1 MSRKQLEQ
9 KKKQQQK
16 QKTMTYTASALAV
29 IVAIGIG
36 LYFTVFSSG
45 PVGDII
51 VEAATLGSADAQI
64 LIVEYADFQC
74 SACRFMALNV
84 TPDLIA
90 EFVDTGI
97 VRIEFRHF
105 AHYGTESNWAGMASE
120 CANEQGS
127 FWEFHDY
134 LYNIQKQPNTGVFTT
149 NRLKNYASRVGLN
162 SEAFNECLASGKYRQ
177 KVLQQTQ
184 EAISRGG
191 TGTPTVFINNIKL
204 GGVPSMAQL
213 RGLIQRELD
222 NQ

>member
-1 MSRKQLEQ
+1 MSKKPYQR
-9 KKKQQQK
+9 KKKQQQ
-16 QKTMTYTASALAV
+16 QKKTIYIASTLVALV
-29 IVAIGIG
+29 VIGIG

-51 VEAATLGSADAQI
+51 VEAATLGSPDAKVV
-64 LIVEYADFQC
+64 IVEYADFQC
-74 SACRFMALNV
+74 SACRFMALNT
-84 TPDLIA
+84 TPDLIK

-97 VRIEFRHF
+97 VRLEFRHF

-120 CANEQGS
+120 CANEQGA
-127 FWEFHDY
+127 FWEFHDH
-134 LYNIQKQPNTGVFTT
+134 LYNVQQQPNTGVFTT
-149 NRLKNYASRVGLN
+149 NRLKSYASRVGLN

-177 KVLQQTQ
+177 KILQQTQ

-204 GGVPSMAQL
+204 GGAPSMAQL
-213 RGLIQRELD
+213 RGLIQRELG